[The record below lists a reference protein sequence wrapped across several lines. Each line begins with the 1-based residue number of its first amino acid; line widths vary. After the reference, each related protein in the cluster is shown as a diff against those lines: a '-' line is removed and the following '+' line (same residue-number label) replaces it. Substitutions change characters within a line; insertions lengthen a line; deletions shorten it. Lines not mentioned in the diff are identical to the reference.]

1 MSEKDWFEDQWFW
14 EDYRSILFPK
24 ERLQRTEEQVDRF
37 EELLN
42 LDKDDKILDLA
53 CGIGRHAFEL
63 AERGYEVTGLDLS
76 ETYMKEASSKVKN
89 DDLEFVQGD
98 MREFVKEGYYDVI
111 INFWS
116 SFGYFEDEMDNEK
129 VVNNVYDSLKSDGR
143 FLLDVMG
150 KEIMDRLYTERDWA
164 RIDDGF
170 FLEERFLKDNGDYLE
185 SNWILIKNGKV
196 KEHKFLYRLY
206 SKSEIKNLLKK
217 AGFSNVDI
225 YGDLYCSEYN
235 RNADRLVALAWK

>member
-1 MSEKDWFEDQWFW
+1 MSEKDWFKDQWFW

-24 ERLQRTEEQVDRF
+24 ERLQRTEEQVDRI
-37 EELLN
+37 EDLLN

-150 KEIMDRLYTERDWA
+150 KEIMGRLYTERDWA

-185 SNWILIKNGKV
+185 SDWILIKNGKV
-196 KEHKFLYRLY
+196 KEHKFLYRFY
-206 SKSEIKNLLKK
+206 SKSEIKDLLKK

-225 YGDLYCSEYN
+225 YGDLYGSEYN
-235 RNADRLVALAWK
+235 RNADRLVAIAWK